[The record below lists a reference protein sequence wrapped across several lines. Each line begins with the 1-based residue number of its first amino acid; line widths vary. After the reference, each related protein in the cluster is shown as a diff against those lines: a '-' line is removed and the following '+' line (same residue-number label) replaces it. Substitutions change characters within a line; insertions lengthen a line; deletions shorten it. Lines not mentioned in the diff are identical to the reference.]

1 MEQEGSSPKDNSM
14 RSRPKYPHPILLEDG
29 GGSRVIGP
37 TTIEAPLDSPSSPHT
52 SKFMSDY
59 DPEAPYPHTERSY
72 GYVPSGP
79 SFTNQS
85 TGMDRM
91 NSNPSSP
98 TGIYHAH
105 HFSPDHA
112 PAVPNAGQASHLHYT
127 SSSSGHSPPRIP
139 EPDYYQGVLP
149 FGPPNPSQAISTTQL
164 PNGGYIC
171 NLCSL
176 VFTRAHDA
184 RRHYSSKHS
193 EVKYECVC
201 SKRFSRRDALLRHQ
215 RPDPVSGYVGCGE
228 ARGGTPTD
236 P

>member
-29 GGSRVIGP
+29 GGSRAIGP
-37 TTIEAPLDSPSSPHT
+37 TTIEAPLDSPSSPHA

-91 NSNPSSP
+91 SSNPSSP

-149 FGPPNPSQAISTTQL
+149 FGPPNPSQVTFHASFALNIL
-164 PNGGYIC
+164 IDV
-171 NLCSL
+171 SL
-176 VFTRAHDA
+176 GHFDHATPQ
-184 RRHYSSKHS
+184 RRLHLQSL
-193 EVKYECVC
+193 
-201 SKRFSRRDALLRHQ
+201 FSRLHPRPRRASALFVQALRSQ
-215 RPDPVSGYVGCGE
+215 V
-228 ARGGTPTD
+228 
-236 P
+236 